1 MDAFDEIRAVPRG
14 KSITSAAAT
23 AGFNA
28 LGGMLA
34 GRVRGLLA
42 SFAPSVKGAGTIGV
56 FLVSVALRYYARDER
71 GWNPIIR
78 EAAAGMA
85 GFVGNDLWLILK
97 ALIGWGKW
105 KPETAYKA
113 DDVVI
118 YEKQYY
124 KASADI
130 PATPAA
136 EPGKDS
142 RWVRFETAQGMA
154 SDAALDPDAVSKF
167 AQALASNDALLDGIV
182 KEQLLIFGPELAQC
196 AGRDLNQDEANHIY
210 SGMRDSLKSVVQ
222 KFAA

>member
-1 MDAFDEIRAVPRG
+1 MDAFDEIRTAPRG
-14 KSITSAAAT
+14 KTITSITAT

-56 FLVSVALRYYARDER
+56 FLVSIALRYYARDDR
-71 GWNPIIR
+71 GWNPVIK

-118 YEKQYY
+118 HEKLYY
-124 KASADI
+124 KATTDI
-130 PATPAA
+130 PATPTA

-142 RWVRFETAQGMA
+142 RWVRFETAQAMA
-154 SDAALDPDAVSKF
+154 SDGAVDPDAISKF
-167 AQALASNDALLDGIV
+167 AQALASNDVLLDGIV

-196 AGRDLNQDEANHIY
+196 AGRDLNQDEANNIY

>member
-1 MDAFDEIRAVPRG
+1 MDAFDEIRALPRG
-14 KSITSAAAT
+14 KTLTSALGTAT
-23 AGFNA
+23 FNA
-28 LGGMLA
+28 LGGMVA

-42 SFAPSVKGAGTIGV
+42 GFAPTVKGAGTLGV
-56 FLVSVALRYYARDER
+56 FFVSVGLRFYAQGDK
-71 GWNPIIR
+71 GWNLVIK

-97 ALIGWGKW
+97 AFIGWGKW

-113 DDVVI
+113 GDMVI
-118 YEKQYY
+118 YENQYY
-124 KASADI
+124 KADKDI
-130 PATPAA
+130 PATPTA

-142 RWVRFETAQGMA
+142 RWVRFETAQGLA
-154 SDAALDPDAVSKF
+154 PDDITSF

-182 KEQLLIFGPELAQC
+182 KEQLIIFGPELAQC
-196 AGRDLNQDEANHIY
+196 AGRELNQDEANNIY